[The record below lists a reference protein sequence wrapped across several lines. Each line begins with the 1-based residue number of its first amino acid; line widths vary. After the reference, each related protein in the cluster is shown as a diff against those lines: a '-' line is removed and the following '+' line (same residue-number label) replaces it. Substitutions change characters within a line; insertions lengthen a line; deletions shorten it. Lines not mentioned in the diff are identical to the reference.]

1 MHDRR
6 PARCSRHDLT
16 MNRRPLWPHRHAIRF
31 EGRLARMKV
40 EILYFDGCPN
50 WEETADRVRAAASLI
65 GQSDIEIGHRL
76 ISSDAEAAA
85 SAFAGSPTIL
95 VDGVDAF
102 DDAVQLTELA
112 CRVYSTD
119 RGLAGL
125 PTVDQLAASL
135 QSKGEA
141 LQR

>member
-1 MHDRR
+1 
-6 PARCSRHDLT
+6 
-16 MNRRPLWPHRHAIRF
+16 
-31 EGRLARMKV
+31 MKV

-50 WEETADRVRAAASLI
+50 WQEAADRVRAAASLI
-65 GQSDIEIGHRL
+65 GQSDIEIGRRL

-112 CRVYSTD
+112 YRVYSTD

-135 QSKGEA
+135 RSKGEA

>member
-1 MHDRR
+1 MAVGESTSHSKVMMPVRPSSLSGDR
-6 PARCSRHDLT
+6 
-16 MNRRPLWPHRHAIRF
+16 
-31 EGRLARMKV
+31 
-40 EILYFDGCPN
+40 
-50 WEETADRVRAAASLI
+50 
-65 GQSDIEIGHRL
+65 
-76 ISSDAEAAA
+76 AAA